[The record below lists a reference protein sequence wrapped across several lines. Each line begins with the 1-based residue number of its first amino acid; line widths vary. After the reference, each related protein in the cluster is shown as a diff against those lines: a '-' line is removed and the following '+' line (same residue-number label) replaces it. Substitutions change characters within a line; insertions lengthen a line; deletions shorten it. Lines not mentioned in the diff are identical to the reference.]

1 VLQNPTVQTADLNGN
16 YLMNTIYQS
25 TSTCKRGKRTT
36 QQWRSRR
43 ITFDKTTQRYT
54 QISKSLMYEDDAEAT
69 TTKGGMIRLFEF
81 DVKSKTPHNTPIFR
95 SYCMNQTLRVV
106 LL

>member
-16 YLMNTIYQS
+16 FVNLICQQPQHA
-25 TSTCKRGKRTT
+25 KEKKDP

-43 ITFDKTTQRYT
+43 DYFNKTTQRYT
-54 QISKSLMYEDDAEAT
+54 PTLKSLMKNDAEAT

-81 DVKSKTPHNTPIFR
+81 DVKSKTTICLSLDPIA
-95 SYCMNQTLRVV
+95 
-106 LL
+106 